1 MNNLSSYCGL
11 VDAKIR
17 ASDKDLPVLILL
29 FSLILGDL
37 GLAAKRLQ
45 RQDECLRY
53 FQKRFQLYS
62 GIKTPSNYE
71 LLFYSESLI
80 EAQVSTK
87 KYEAALITFSKLKI
101 FHLNEEQCK
110 ELDKSEDLAIVKV
123 DIKRLYKN
131 MPEAE
136 WRKPNMG
143 TLNNK
148 GKLWDAIRIL
158 YR

>member
-1 MNNLSSYCGL
+1 M
-11 VDAKIR
+11 
-17 ASDKDLPVLILL
+17 
-29 FSLILGDL
+29 

-45 RQDECLRY
+45 RQDECIRY

-62 GIKTPSNYE
+62 GIKNPSNYE
-71 LLFYSESLI
+71 LLLYGESSI
-80 EAQVSTK
+80 EAQVSNK

-110 ELDKSEDLAIVKV
+110 KLDKSEDLAIIKA

-131 MPEAE
+131 MPEVE
-136 WRKPNMG
+136 WIKPNMG